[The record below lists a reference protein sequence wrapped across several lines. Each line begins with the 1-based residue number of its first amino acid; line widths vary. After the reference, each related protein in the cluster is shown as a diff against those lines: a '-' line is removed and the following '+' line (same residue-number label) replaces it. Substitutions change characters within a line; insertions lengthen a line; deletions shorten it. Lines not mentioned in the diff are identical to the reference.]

1 MEMVGVTGEEADD
14 LRSLRGTVEIRSWR
28 RRRRRRRRRRWP
40 GRTKR
45 KKNRRRR
52 RWWRIKEPE
61 KNKKKIRRRR
71 KGSGRGKKE
80 IEEEELEEYNI
91 HKKVEDDDEDE
102 DCPNPMM
109 TLSSRFFILM
119 FCVVLTEVSC
129 SLYIHFTSVVSHT
142 LVLDSSVTGAPD
154 VKLPRSKVPWH
165 FAVARLRQQLK
176 NIKLLSSLGSKVL
189 RSAVA

>member
-1 MEMVGVTGEEADD
+1 MT
-14 LRSLRGTVEIRSWR
+14 
-28 RRRRRRRRRRWP
+28 
-40 GRTKR
+40 R
-45 KKNRRRR
+45 KNNKEKNRRRR

-61 KNKKKIRRRR
+61 NNKKKIRRRR

-91 HKKVEDDDEDE
+91 HKKVEEEEDDDEDE